1 MVFRCYSNKDGKKP
15 TLMRRVVAENCLYR
29 AQKLD
34 EVFTNTF
41 YRHFDL
47 PENFLYNKLSNIT
60 KKNQTNVVL
69 QNENKQVEKQ
79 MNPNPNP
86 NPNPEPIKVDT
97 ILKRGG
103 SLRKNINH
111 NKTRKN
117 TMHKLTVNNI
127 SQ

>member
-1 MVFRCYSNKDGKKP
+1 MS
-15 TLMRRVVAENCLYR
+15 
-29 AQKLD
+29 
-34 EVFTNTF
+34 TN
-41 YRHFDL
+41 
-47 PENFLYNKLSNIT
+47 SGS
-60 KKNQTNVVL
+60 
-69 QNENKQVEKQ
+69 
-79 MNPNPNP
+79 NP